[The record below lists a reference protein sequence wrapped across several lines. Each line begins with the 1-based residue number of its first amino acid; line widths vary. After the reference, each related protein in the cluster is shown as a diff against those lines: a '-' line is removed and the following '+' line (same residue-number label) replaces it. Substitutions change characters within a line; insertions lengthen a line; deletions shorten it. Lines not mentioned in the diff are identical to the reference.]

1 LLPLFVVALIPQF
14 RPIKITQ
21 NSRVLSVDLFP
32 PKNVITL
39 RMFKDAEE
47 TSLLGS
53 IASFTFENNESDEAS
68 LCPSMSLPQRLFG
81 CALCL
86 VVGWILS
93 FGAFQRII
101 LLIQGMSL
109 SCFILFLVLSLSLFI
124 PVYMCV
130 CFFFPMEQKKD
141 FNALFIC
148 LKSGIFFFCNFSPIG
163 NPRPFVVFFSL
174 GVILNL
180 LSSLFITGPQ
190 KQLTQMFDEKRRYAS
205 FTLVAS
211 LGLTFYIATLTKLPG
226 QAEVLMLLLAIQ
238 ILAQMYYVVT
248 YIPYGFDMLKSCCS
262 VGCNK
267 AKESISCC

>member
-1 LLPLFVVALIPQF
+1 
-14 RPIKITQ
+14 
-21 NSRVLSVDLFP
+21 
-32 PKNVITL
+32 
-39 RMFKDAEE
+39 MFKDAEE

-53 IASFTFENNESDEAS
+53 IASFTFENSESDEAS

-101 LLIQGMSL
+101 LLIQGMSF
-109 SCFILFLVLSLSLFI
+109 S
-124 PVYMCV
+124 
-130 CFFFPMEQKKD
+130 CFFFFMCYP
-141 FNALFIC
+141 FYYSFLCIYA
-148 LKSGIFFFCNFSPIG
+148 FFFFQWNRKRFQFPFYLLEIRKKKIFCNLCDFSPTG

-190 KQLTQMFDEKRRYAS
+190 KQLTQMFDEKRRYATL
-205 FTLVAS
+205 TLVSS